1 MLADTTK
8 GNIVKHPIFG
18 NLIEMYDIKKK
29 IHVSPYSTGSAML
42 RVGSVRLLYTNMLV
56 SATRNT
62 CVGGQS
68 QCEPPTQT
76 DVIGSGI

>member
-1 MLADTTK
+1 M
-8 GNIVKHPIFG
+8 IHPIFG

-42 RVGSVRLLYTNMLV
+42 HVGSVRLLYTNMLV

-62 CVGGQS
+62 CVVVVNPNASPQHK
-68 QCEPPTQT
+68 Q
-76 DVIGSGI
+76 I